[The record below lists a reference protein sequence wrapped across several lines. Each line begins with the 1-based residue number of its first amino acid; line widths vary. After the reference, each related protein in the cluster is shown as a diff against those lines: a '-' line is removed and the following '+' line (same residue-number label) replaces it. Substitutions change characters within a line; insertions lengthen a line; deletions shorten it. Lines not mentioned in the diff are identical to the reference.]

1 LCRIH
6 QNSYVSGF
14 FRYKTKVNQAIKL
27 FFLIY
32 SLNLHHVLRCCFL
45 SNKKKRITMSLPTFE
60 QFRIAKQGSSRK
72 AAKSKWWQFA
82 AKKVSPEEKRKRR
95 FEGDTRPYSER
106 NAGHR
111 TTANNLSYFFQLV
124 SISGAVYGAY
134 RMFWDASI
142 MGGVLLGFAL
152 VVLWQYEKL
161 ARWTSDKFWDERAA
175 GRYDLKFAAL
185 NFGVIWSIGLL
196 LTVCGVYFLLNDVQP
211 EADGSI
217 SVNDPAYVQMQAQV
231 ANARND
237 IKKADDRVADF
248 KKDRS
253 NLCKDNGKWV
263 VCYNRRK
270 AMGKL
275 DGAIVTAEN
284 RLTAATDQMA
294 ARFSSMKILD
304 DRATEYHLNVVDG
317 RFYAQI
323 GLFIFCLLMF
333 EVCMWYRSKYDMMLY
348 WEEEYARAYGM
359 KPKGETKTDK
369 AKKKNGA
376 KKISP
381 RPYSQDGVSVKIDD
395 APLSSFDEALSDDGE
410 ALIEVPELPDGKRF
424 CKLDGC
430 TELVGGRKKFC
441 CDSHRVINHQR
452 SVRAD

>member
-1 LCRIH
+1 
-6 QNSYVSGF
+6 
-14 FRYKTKVNQAIKL
+14 
-27 FFLIY
+27 
-32 SLNLHHVLRCCFL
+32 
-45 SNKKKRITMSLPTFE
+45 
-60 QFRIAKQGSSRK
+60 
-72 AAKSKWWQFA
+72 
-82 AKKVSPEEKRKRR
+82 
-95 FEGDTRPYSER
+95 
-106 NAGHR
+106 
-111 TTANNLSYFFQLV
+111 
-124 SISGAVYGAY
+124 VYGAY

-142 MGGVLLGFAL
+142 MGGVSLGFAL

-217 SVNDPAYVQMQAQV
+217 SSSDPAYVQMQKQV
-231 ANARND
+231 ADARND
-237 IKKADDRVADF
+237 IKKAEKRVSVF
-248 KKDRS
+248 KEERS
-253 NLCKDNGKWV
+253 NLCKDSGKWV

-270 AMGKL
+270 ALGLL

-284 RLTAATDQMA
+284 RLTAATEQMTS
-294 ARFSSMKILD
+294 RFGSLKILD

-323 GLFIFCLLMF
+323 GLFVFCLFMF
-333 EVCMWYRSKYDMMLY
+333 EFCMWYRSKYDMMLY

-376 KKISP
+376 KKLSP
-381 RPYSQDGVSVKIDD
+381 RPYKQDGVSVKLDD
-395 APLSSFDEALSDDGE
+395 APLSSTEEALSAISEPLSDDDE

-441 CDSHRVINHQR
+441 CDSHRVLNHQR
-452 SVRAD
+452 SVRAA

>member
-1 LCRIH
+1 
-6 QNSYVSGF
+6 
-14 FRYKTKVNQAIKL
+14 
-27 FFLIY
+27 
-32 SLNLHHVLRCCFL
+32 
-45 SNKKKRITMSLPTFE
+45 MSLPHFD
-60 QFRIAKQGSSRK
+60 QFIAANRGSGRK
-72 AAKSKWWQFA
+72 AAKNKWWQFP

-111 TTANNLSYFFQLV
+111 RTANALSYFFQLV

-142 MGGVLLGFAL
+142 MGGALLGFAL

-175 GRYDLKFAAL
+175 GRYDLKFAAM
-185 NFGVIWSIGLL
+185 NFGVIWSVGLMLTIG
-196 LTVCGVYFLLNDVQP
+196 GVYFLFNDVQP
-211 EADGSI
+211 EADDSI

-237 IKKADDRVADF
+237 IKKAERRVADF
-248 KKDRS
+248 KKDDS

-284 RLTAATDQMA
+284 RLTAATEQMA
-294 ARFSSMKILD
+294 ARFGSIKILD
-304 DRATEYHLNVVDG
+304 DRATAYHLNVVDG

-348 WEEEYARAYGM
+348 WEEEYARIYGS
-359 KPKGETKTDK
+359 KPKGRTKMDK
-369 AKKKNGA
+369 AQKKRGS
-376 KKISP
+376 KKPSP
-381 RPYSQDGVSVKIDD
+381 RLSNDGGVTVNGVEETLIEDMKS
-395 APLSSFDEALSDDGE
+395 LSGSDETVMEDFE
-410 ALIEVPELPDGKRF
+410 ALIEPQKVPEGKRF
-424 CKLDGC
+424 CRLDGC
-430 TELVGGRKKFC
+430 TTIVSGRKKFC
-441 CDSHRVINHQR
+441 CDSHRVLNHQR
-452 SVRAD
+452 SVRTA

>member
-1 LCRIH
+1 
-6 QNSYVSGF
+6 
-14 FRYKTKVNQAIKL
+14 
-27 FFLIY
+27 
-32 SLNLHHVLRCCFL
+32 
-45 SNKKKRITMSLPTFE
+45 MSLPNFD
-60 QFRIAKQGSSRK
+60 QFIAAKQGTGRK

-111 TTANNLSYFFQLV
+111 ATANFLSYFFQLV

-134 RMFWDASI
+134 RMFWDASA
-142 MGGVLLGFAL
+142 MGGVLLAFAL

-196 LTVCGVYFLLNDVQP
+196 LTIGGVYFLLNDVQP
-211 EADGSI
+211 EADDSI

-237 IKKADDRVADF
+237 IKKAEKRVADF
-248 KKDRS
+248 KTDRS
-253 NLCKDNGKWV
+253 NLCKDNGQWV
-263 VCYNRRK
+263 VCHRRLN
-270 AMGKL
+270 ALSKL
-275 DGAIVTAEN
+275 DGAIVVAEE
-284 RLTAATDQMA
+284 RLTSATAQMT
-294 ARFSSMKILD
+294 ARFGSIKILD
-304 DRATEYHLNVVDG
+304 DRATAYHLNVVDG

-348 WEEEYARAYGM
+348 WEEEYARTYGR
-359 KPKGETKTDK
+359 KPKGETKMDK
-369 AKKKNGA
+369 AQNRRGGKKP
-376 KKISP
+376 SP
-381 RPYSQDGVSVKIDD
+381 RPSKQDGVSVKFDN
-395 APLSSFDEALSDDGE
+395 APLIGGEEALSAISE
-410 ALIEVPELPDGKRF
+410 PLIESSQALIEVPTLPEGKRY

-430 TELVGGRKKFC
+430 TELVDGRKKFC
-441 CDSHRVINHQR
+441 CPSHRVLNHQR
-452 SVRAD
+452 SDRAA